1 VCNKGEV
8 GKGMKFAGVFLI
20 LAFIFSCASKPSTLE
35 EYEKKN
41 PYPAQEQKIEYA
53 GKGSLMPKEGFN
65 DLYSDLKA
73 SKVGDIIYVQVIESI
88 NAVESVA
95 NQISRSASFK
105 ESVASLFGI
114 SAGTLDRL
122 SAQGSGQFGTT
133 GTGKV
138 QQTGLLT
145 TKLAGRVVKVYP
157 NGTMLI
163 EAKKAFYM
171 NNAQREVLL
180 RGIIRPQDIDSSN
193 TITTDKIANLEV
205 YIDGKGFLADG
216 GSPGWLARILAKVLP
231 F

>member
-20 LAFIFSCASKPSTLE
+20 LAFIFSCAPKPSTLE
-35 EYEKKN
+35 EYERKN
-41 PYPAQEQKIEYA
+41 PYPAQELKIEYA

-95 NQISRSASFK
+95 NQTGRSASFK

-114 SAGTLDRL
+114 SAGALDKL
-122 SAQGSGQFGTT
+122 SAQGSGQFGTK
-133 GTGKV
+133 GTGRV

-180 RGIIRPQDIDSSN
+180 RGIVRPQDIDSSN
-193 TITTDKIANLEV
+193 TITSDKIANLEV
-205 YIDGKGFLADG
+205 YIDGRGFLADG

>member
-1 VCNKGEV
+1 
-8 GKGMKFAGVFLI
+8 MRFASLLFILTFL
-20 LAFIFSCASKPSTLE
+20 FSCAPKPSTLE

-41 PYPAQEQKIEYA
+41 PYPAKEDKIEYA
-53 GKGSLMPKEGFN
+53 GKGSLMPKENFT
-65 DLYSDLKA
+65 DLYSELKA
-73 SKVGDIIYVQVIESI
+73 GKVGDIIYVQVIESI

-95 NQISRSASFK
+95 NQTGRSAGFRQ
-105 ESVASLFGI
+105 SVAAFFGI
-114 SAGTLDRL
+114 SPNTLNNL
-122 SAQGSGQFGTT
+122 SAQGSGQLNTK

-145 TKLAGRVVKVYP
+145 TKLAGRVLKVYP

-163 EAKKAFYM
+163 EAKKSVYM

-180 RGIIRPQDIDSSN
+180 RGIVRPQDVDSSN
-193 TITTDKIANLEV
+193 TITSDKIANMEV

>member
-1 VCNKGEV
+1 
-8 GKGMKFAGVFLI
+8 MRFASVFLI
-20 LAFIFSCASKPSTLE
+20 LAFVFSCAPTPKPSTLE
-35 EYEKKN
+35 EYERKN
-41 PYPAQEQKIEYA
+41 PYPAQEQKVEYV

-65 DLYSDLKA
+65 DLYSDLRA

-95 NQISRSASFK
+95 NQTGRSASFK
-105 ESVASLFGI
+105 TSVASFFGI
-114 SAGTLDRL
+114 GADTLDKL
-122 SAQGSGQFGTT
+122 SAQGSGQFGTK

-138 QQTGLLT
+138 QQMGLLT

-180 RGIIRPQDIDSSN
+180 RGIVRPQDIDSSN
-193 TITTDKIANLEV
+193 TVTSDKIANLEV
-205 YIDGKGFLADG
+205 YIDGRGFLADG

>member
-1 VCNKGEV
+1 
-8 GKGMKFAGVFLI
+8 
-20 LAFIFSCASKPSTLE
+20 
-35 EYEKKN
+35 
-41 PYPAQEQKIEYA
+41 
-53 GKGSLMPKEGFN
+53 
-65 DLYSDLKA
+65 
-73 SKVGDIIYVQVIESI
+73 
-88 NAVESVA
+88 
-95 NQISRSASFK
+95 
-105 ESVASLFGI
+105 
-114 SAGTLDRL
+114 LDRL
-122 SAQGSGQFGTT
+122 SAQGSGQFGTK

-180 RGIIRPQDIDSSN
+180 RGIVRPQDIDSSN
-193 TITTDKIANLEV
+193 TITSDKIANLEV
-205 YIDGKGFLADG
+205 YIDGRGFLADG

>member
-8 GKGMKFAGVFLI
+8 GKGMKFAGMLLI
-20 LAFIFSCASKPSTLE
+20 LTFIFSCAPKPSTLE

-41 PYPAQEQKIEYA
+41 PYPAQEQKVEYA

-65 DLYSDLKA
+65 DLYSDLRA

-95 NQISRSASFK
+95 NQTSRSASFK

-133 GTGKV
+133 GHWQG
-138 QQTGLLT
+138 
-145 TKLAGRVVKVYP
+145 
-157 NGTMLI
+157 
-163 EAKKAFYM
+163 
-171 NNAQREVLL
+171 
-180 RGIIRPQDIDSSN
+180 S
-193 TITTDKIANLEV
+193 
-205 YIDGKGFLADG
+205 ADG
-216 GSPGWLARILAKVLP
+216 TSYNQVSG
-231 F
+231 

>member
-1 VCNKGEV
+1 
-8 GKGMKFAGVFLI
+8 
-20 LAFIFSCASKPSTLE
+20 
-35 EYEKKN
+35 
-41 PYPAQEQKIEYA
+41 
-53 GKGSLMPKEGFN
+53 MPKEGFN

-95 NQISRSASFK
+95 SQTGRSASFK

-122 SAQGSGQFGTT
+122 SAQGSGQFGTS

-180 RGIIRPQDIDSSN
+180 RGIVRPQDIDSSN
-193 TITTDKIANLEV
+193 TITSDKIANLEV
-205 YIDGKGFLADG
+205 YIDGRGFLADG